1 MIRNPIDVATRVSPE
16 LSELIASI
24 IDQQDSEEPLTLAAV
39 RAFITHE
46 YADEGDEDETEEMHH
61 FDVEESLVDEL
72 DELIEQFGESASAED
87 FISVFA
93 SEALSRAIEE
103 VINDENRENPATLE
117 EVREAL
123 IAGLGSR
130 LIGDG
135 VLEDDEADELM
146 PELEDLIDLYGDDA
160 PAEEFL
166 RYE

>member
-1 MIRNPIDVATRVSPE
+1 MIRNPIDVAARVSPE
-16 LSELIASI
+16 LSELIESI
-24 IDQQDSEEPLTLAAV
+24 IDRLESDEPVTLAMV
-39 RAFITHE
+39 RAFIAHDLPAE
-46 YADEGDEDETEEMHH
+46 IDETEEMHH

-72 DELIEQFGESASAED
+72 DELIEQFGESATAED

-117 EVREAL
+117 AVKEAL
-123 IAGLGSR
+123 DGGLTSR

-135 VLEDDEADELM
+135 VLEEDEADMLM
-146 PELEDLIDLYGDDA
+146 PELEDLIDLYGEDA
-160 PAEEFL
+160 TAEDFL